1 LPCAQ
6 PGKLQYQRKTYD
18 KRQPFG
24 QRLFALLIHVI
35 LPARPRGSVV
45 KLVVIVLLLAIV
57 ASLGSGLFYLAKDDQ
72 NSPRVLKALKIRVA
86 LSATLVIFLILSY
99 YMGWIN
105 K

>member
-1 LPCAQ
+1 M
-6 PGKLQYQRKTYD
+6 
-18 KRQPFG
+18 
-24 QRLFALLIHVI
+24 
-35 LPARPRGSVV
+35 

-57 ASLGSGLFYLAKDDQ
+57 ASLGSGLFYLSKDDQ

-86 LSATLVIFLILSY
+86 LSAILIIFLIVSY